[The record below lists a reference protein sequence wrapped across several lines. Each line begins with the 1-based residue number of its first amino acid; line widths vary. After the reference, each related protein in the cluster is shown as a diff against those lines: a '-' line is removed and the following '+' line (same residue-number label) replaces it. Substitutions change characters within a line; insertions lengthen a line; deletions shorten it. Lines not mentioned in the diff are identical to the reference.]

1 MKRLSESASS
11 EQFYGYGLLI
21 PKIEVF
27 YFETWGMILNSM
39 DLQGALTG
47 PIYVSVEISMP
58 SPGPPQVRVVLLVID
73 AHRRG
78 DGLSSETL
86 IYRISLCNL
95 VEQDLVGCQKFSG

>member
-58 SPGPPQVRVVLLVID
+58 SPGPPPSSCRPLGDRRSPAGGRLIVRD
-73 AHRRG
+73 SH
-78 DGLSSETL
+78 LSNFTL
-86 IYRISLCNL
+86 
-95 VEQDLVGCQKFSG
+95 QPG